1 MKLRLQKKF
10 RLQIKMIISNK
21 NEDLET
27 TIINNSEVRQ
37 RLKQILEN
45 VGAEFLV

>member
-37 RLKQILEN
+37 RLK
-45 VGAEFLV
+45 